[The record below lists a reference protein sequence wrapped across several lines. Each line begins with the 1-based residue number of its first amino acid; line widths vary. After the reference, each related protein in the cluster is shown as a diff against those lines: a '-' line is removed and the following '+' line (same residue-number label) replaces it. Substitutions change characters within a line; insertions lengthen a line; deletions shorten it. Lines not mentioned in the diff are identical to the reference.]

1 MKHLREIVT
10 QSMPR
15 VSRFWDDRK
24 QFDHVPKER
33 AARKKPTSIKKSEKK
48 AKKKVKTQHIV
59 GDWYEGVMGDVVS
72 NAKRSIGHSL
82 PNPIR
87 GAVTAI
93 AATGT
98 AMRHDNEG
106 NAKGAD
112 RMRDLRKKALS
123 GRKIPK
129 FGDS

>member
-1 MKHLREIVT
+1 MAKLLREIVA
-10 QSMPR
+10 QNMPR

-33 AARKKPTSIKKSEKK
+33 APRRKPVSIKKTEKK

-59 GDWYEGVMGDVVS
+59 GNWYEGITGDV
-72 NAKRSIGHSL
+72 KRSIGHSL

-129 FGDS
+129 FSTS